1 MGKTFKDS
9 NYAMKYGNTK
19 KTRSRRAK
27 KLQSYDRKARDYE
40 TDK

>member
-9 NYAMKYGNTK
+9 NYTMKYGNTK

-27 KLQSYDRKARDYE
+27 ITAL
-40 TDK
+40 